1 MESKTMN
8 EDSMGNEIYEA
19 LLELYQKRGYN
30 DFLEMYNDV
39 HHLMSNPQKDT
50 LMSEI
55 DARRRSLTKEGAG
68 MGTVATT
75 DSGGLGFTPTFGGNG
90 TKRKKRSS
98 DSAVELKTWLDNQLS
113 KAEEHERPVRDGD
126 AKDAPQAVEFP
137 TEMDTTAV
145 ETQQDVMTQIEE
157 ISDHDKDRRSRE
169 SELSSRT
176 EPSDDLRKILDK
188 IEQEDYDRQNPVL
201 TKSISSPLLQKAAD
215 LENAGTPNAFFVALN
230 NTIDEH
236 RANLEIEKNL
246 EKQEVHD
253 DDTT

>member
-1 MESKTMN
+1 MENKTMN

-75 DSGGLGFTPTFGGNG
+75 DSGGLGFTPTFGGDG

-98 DSAVELKTWLDNQLS
+98 DAAVELETWLDNQLS
-113 KAEEHERPVRDGD
+113 KSEEHEYPVRDGD
-126 AKDAPQAVEFP
+126 DKDVPQAVEFP
-137 TEMDTTAV
+137 SEMDTTAV

-157 ISDHDKDRRSRE
+157 INDHDKDRRSRE
-169 SELSSRT
+169 SDLSSMVN
-176 EPSDDLRKILDK
+176 PSDDLQKILDK
-188 IEQEDYDRQNPVL
+188 IEKEEYDRQNPVL
-201 TKSISSPLLQKAAD
+201 TKSIASPILQKADD
-215 LENAGTPNAFFVALN
+215 LAKAGTPNAFFVALN
-230 NTIDEH
+230 NTIEEH
-236 RANLEIEKNL
+236 RANLKVEKNL
-246 EKQEVHD
+246 EQQEVHD